1 MRFRSF
7 PSRLGDV
14 LIAAENEKL
23 RWLCFTSGR
32 TALIPGPDWVED
44 ERDPLL
50 DEAKRQIT
58 SYFSRRRE
66 RFELPL
72 DPQGTPFQER
82 VWSELLAIPYGK
94 TLAYS
99 ELARQISKP
108 LAFRAVGAANGQ
120 NPISVII
127 PCHRLIGKNGSLTDY
142 GGGLDKKRK
151 LLELE
156 GAVPE

>member
-7 PSRLGDV
+7 PSRLGEV

-23 RWLCFTSGR
+23 RWLCLTLGR
-32 TALIPGPDWVED
+32 GAQIPDPDWVED

-50 DEAKRQIT
+50 GDTKRQIT
-58 SYFSRRRE
+58 SYFAGRRE

-72 DPQGTPFQER
+72 APQGTPFQKR
-82 VWSELLAIPYGK
+82 VWKKLLTIPYGM
-94 TLAYS
+94 TWAYS
-99 ELARQISKP
+99 ELACRLSKP
-108 LAFRAVGAANGQ
+108 SAFQAVGAANGQ

-127 PCHRLIGKNGSLTDY
+127 PCHRLVGKNGNLTDY
-142 GGGLDKKRK
+142 GGGLDRKRK

-156 GAVPE
+156 GAISE

>member
-7 PSRLGDV
+7 PSRLGEV

-23 RWLCFTSGR
+23 RWLFFTSGR
-32 TALIPGPDWVED
+32 TALRPDPDWVED

-50 DEAKRQIT
+50 GETKRQIT
-58 SYFSRRRE
+58 SYFARRLK

-82 VWSELLAIPYGK
+82 VWNKLLAIPYG
-94 TLAYS
+94 TTVAYS
-99 ELARQISKP
+99 ELARRLSKNA
-108 LAFRAVGAANGQ
+108 AFRAMGAANGQ

-142 GGGLDKKRK
+142 GGGLDRKRK

-156 GAVPE
+156 GAISE

>member
-7 PSRLGDV
+7 PSRLGEV

-32 TALIPGPDWVED
+32 TARIPDPDWVED

-50 DEAKRQIT
+50 GEAKRQIT
-58 SYFSRRRE
+58 SYFARRRE

-82 VWSELLAIPYGK
+82 VWNKLLTIPYGK

-99 ELARQISKP
+99 ELARQLSKP
-108 LAFRAVGAANGQ
+108 SAFRAVGAANGQ

-142 GGGLDKKRK
+142 GGGLDRKRK

-156 GAVPE
+156 GAISE

>member
-7 PSRLGDV
+7 ASRLGEV
-14 LIAAENEKL
+14 LIAADNEKL
-23 RWLCFTSGR
+23 RWLSFTSGR
-32 TALIPGPDWVED
+32 TAVTPGADWVED

-50 DEAKRQIT
+50 GEAKRQIT
-58 SYFSRRRE
+58 SYFGRRRA

-72 DPQGTPFQER
+72 DPRGTPFQKR
-82 VWSELLAIPYGK
+82 VWKKLLAIPYGK

-99 ELARQISKP
+99 ELARRLGKP
-108 LAFRAVGAANGQ
+108 TAFRAVGAANGQ

-142 GGGLDKKRK
+142 GGGLDRKRK

-156 GAVPE
+156 GAFSE